1 MHILQLEGV
10 GTDDDDHVFV
20 NDINHNEI
28 KIYYKNGNFS
38 ARRGNTSDFEVILSH
53 PHSIELINL
62 KTYTLLMYMFIGFK
76 YFSRIVLLYLHLGMK
91 VRARSFRK
99 ARKYWAR
106 FKRKFVLE

>member
-1 MHILQLEGV
+1 MQILQLEGV
-10 GTDDDDHVFV
+10 GTDDDDNVFV

-62 KTYTLLMYMFIGFK
+62 KTYTLLIK
-76 YFSRIVLLYLHLGMK
+76 ITRELLY
-91 VRARSFRK
+91 F
-99 ARKYWAR
+99 
-106 FKRKFVLE
+106 EITEP